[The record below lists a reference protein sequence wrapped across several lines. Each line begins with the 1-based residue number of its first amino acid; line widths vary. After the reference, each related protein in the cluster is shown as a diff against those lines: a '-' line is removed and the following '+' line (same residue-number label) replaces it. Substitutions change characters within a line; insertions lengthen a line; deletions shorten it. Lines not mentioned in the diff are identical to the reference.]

1 MSAPALSERARIAP
15 PSPIR
20 KLVPFADEA
29 RRRGLNVYGLNI
41 GQPDIETPQA
51 LMDAVRRS
59 DVRVLAYTP
68 SQGTAEYRAALVEY
82 YARHGI
88 RLSSDEI
95 LVTTA
100 GSEAI
105 LFAFACATNPGEE
118 VLIPEPMYANYL
130 GFAAMLGTTV
140 VPISCVP
147 EEGYHLP
154 PTAAIEAR
162 ITPRTKAILYC
173 NPGNPTGTVYTPDE
187 VDGLA
192 RLVKEH
198 DLFLVADEV
207 YREFVYEGD
216 PPRSVLQIP
225 GLEDRAIMVDS
236 ISKRVSA
243 CGARI
248 GCVAARNK
256 DLLAAALKFAQAR
269 LSPPTFGQILGQA
282 ATRLPDSYFAGVVDE
297 YRRRRDAVHEA
308 LAAMPGV
315 VCHKPTG
322 AFYLMARF
330 PVDDAEA
337 FAVWL
342 LTHFQIDGE
351 TTFIAPGNG
360 FYASPGAGR
369 QEARIACVLGV
380 EKLRKAMRIVAEGLA
395 AYPGRIG

>member
-1 MSAPALSERARIAP
+1 
-15 PSPIR
+15 
-20 KLVPFADEA
+20 
-29 RRRGLNVYGLNI
+29 
-41 GQPDIETPQA
+41 
-51 LMDAVRRS
+51 
-59 DVRVLAYTP
+59 
-68 SQGTAEYRAALVEY
+68 
-82 YARHGI
+82 
-88 RLSSDEI
+88 
-95 LVTTA
+95 
-100 GSEAI
+100 
-105 LFAFACATNPGEE
+105 
-118 VLIPEPMYANYL
+118 
-130 GFAAMLGTTV
+130 
-140 VPISCVP
+140 
-147 EEGYHLP
+147 
-154 PTAAIEAR
+154 
-162 ITPRTKAILYC
+162 
-173 NPGNPTGTVYTPDE
+173 
-187 VDGLA
+187 
-192 RLVKEH
+192 
-198 DLFLVADEV
+198 
-207 YREFVYEGD
+207 
-216 PPRSVLQIP
+216 
-225 GLEDRAIMVDS
+225 MVDS